1 MQRLQGAT
9 CGFARGALALVLCA
23 ALVLLSLGVLPQ
35 RAFGYFDRG
44 AVEVT
49 LGANALE
56 LEAGGTASVTV
67 QISPESDEQTEGC
80 GMPSCPQGC
89 SEGCLDENGQCQC
102 AGSDYTTYYA
112 TAAASSSDSSV
123 AIARY
128 DAGTLTVYARS
139 AGEATITLT
148 ASLRQFTD
156 GVASI
161 AVTVTGEGDSSSASA
176 SSDVETPDEAEPE
189 QEDKADVVEKDVMGS
204 TMRYVRIGDS
214 LDAASELADFAG
226 TEGDITFWFGDT
238 YYHPDYSL
246 TATGTDYSAE
256 DVGELDVELDVGTQ
270 ASGALAKVLEGLDGY
285 LLVEFAQEGALP
297 TGMLVYAL
305 ADGVLEDGAEVALYS
320 YDEQTTSFVA
330 EDAEVS
336 ITGGYAVFKA
346 EEGKVYAVSTRD
358 LTTEANDIVVLG
370 ESSGTTA
377 GADGQSADG
386 VAPMVYAAA
395 AIVVLA
401 LLIVAGVC
409 IALRKAGKKGED
421 DEGGE
426 GTDEGCVD
434 ALS

>member
-1 MQRLQGAT
+1 MHRRKGAMRGI
-9 CGFARGALALVLCA
+9 CHGALALALSA
-23 ALVLLSLGVLPQ
+23 ALALLPLGALPQ
-35 RAFGYFDRG
+35 QAQAYFDRG
-44 AVEVT
+44 AVEVA

-67 QISPESDEQTEGC
+67 QVSPESDEQTEGC
-80 GMPSCPQGC
+80 GMPTCPQGC
-89 SEGCLDENGQCQC
+89 SEECLDENGQCQC
-102 AGSDYTTYYA
+102 AGSDYETYHA
-112 TAAASSSDSSV
+112 TAATSSSDSSV

-176 SSDVETPDEAEPE
+176 SSDVETPEEAEPE

-204 TMRYVRIGDS
+204 TMRYVRIGDG

-226 TEGDITFWFGDT
+226 TEGDITFWSGDT

-246 TATGTDYSAE
+246 TATGTDYGAE
-256 DVGELDVELDVGTQ
+256 DVGELDLELEVGTQ
-270 ASGALAKVLEGLDGY
+270 ASGALSKVLEGLDGY

-297 TGMLVYAL
+297 TGMLVYAQ

-330 EDAEVS
+330 EEAEVS
-336 ITGGYAVFKA
+336 ITGGYAAFQA
-346 EEGKVYAVSTRD
+346 EEGKVYAVSTLD

-370 ESSGTTA
+370 ESSGTAASTDGQ
-377 GADGQSADG
+377 GADGI
-386 VAPMVYAAA
+386 APMAYAAA

-409 IALRKAGKKGED
+409 IALRKAGKKGKD
-421 DEGGE
+421 DDGGE
-426 GTDEGCVD
+426 GTDESCDD